1 MQMEPTLSPE
11 ENQEQQQ
18 AAAEESVENSTNDA
32 EAAEA
37 VEEDKKTGPKL
48 EELSL
53 EDYPTAIEKI
63 LKDEQWMKMGANV
76 RALQES
82 FDQKFLKVLQE
93 KKDAFIAEGGNEI
106 DFFFQPDYKKNFS
119 GLIREYKNRKSK
131 HFKEQEAAQKANL
144 NRKREIIE
152 EIKQLIDDSVHD
164 NNSYRQ
170 FKNLQE
176 AFHNTGQVP
185 RNESNNIWQTYKFHV
200 ERYYDFLHLN
210 RDLREADFKHN
221 YAERLKIVER
231 TEALAALQDIPA
243 AIRELNT
250 LHRLWKNDLG
260 PVARE
265 EREQL
270 WSRFQAATK
279 VIHER
284 KNEYNKNID
293 EIQANNK
300 AQKEELLVL
309 IEKEIEQPPQNHNA
323 WQNSMRKVNEL
334 KEKFQAVGRAPKADN
349 RRLWN
354 RFREVSRSYNH
365 AKNQFYKQHKQEERT
380 HIEAKKALIAEV
392 ATILNDPNW
401 RDHVGRMKSVQNDWK
416 KTGRISRRL
425 SNKLWEEFKSLTNL
439 YFDRLKNKVEA
450 LSAEDQAKLSAQ
462 NNFVAELVK
471 KEAPTTPKKLEQFID
486 EQVEQWLGLEPN
498 NNSPAQKKMLQHLVG
513 LWEATSLSKKEKTAQ
528 QFATQL
534 SCIKEDAQGLN
545 KEHSQLK
552 KQLEEIAQELIQL
565 ENNLQFFSSSSE
577 DNPMLKEV
585 NQKIAQLN
593 QQKSN
598 LEEKANAVK
607 SLKRKLIKQ
616 NEAEEET
623 QEAGENSDE

>member
-1 MQMEPTLSPE
+1 MQMEPTLPPE

-18 AAAEESVENSTNDA
+18 AAAAPSQESSPSESTETAAKAEEKKPEINVENL
-32 EAAEA
+32 
-37 VEEDKKTGPKL
+37 P
-48 EELSL
+48 L
-53 EDYPTAIEKI
+53 EDYPTTLEKI
-63 LKDEQWMKMGANV
+63 LKDDQWMKMGSTV
-76 RALQES
+76 RSLQDS
-82 FDQKFLKVLQE
+82 FDQKFLKILQE
-93 KKDAFIAEGGNEI
+93 KKETFIQEGGNEI
-106 DFFFQPDYKKNFS
+106 DFFFQPEYKKHFS
-119 GLIREYKNRKSK
+119 ELVREYKNRKSK

-176 AFHNTGQVP
+176 AFHATGQVP

-231 TEALAALQDIPA
+231 TEALATLEDVPS

-279 VIHER
+279 VIHDR

-293 EIQANNK
+293 EIQANNRSK
-300 AQKEELLVL
+300 KEELLAR
-309 IEKEIEQPPQNHNA
+309 IEKEIEQSPQNHNA
-323 WQNSMRKVNEL
+323 WQNSMRKVNEI
-334 KEKFQAVGRAPKADN
+334 KEQFQAVGRAPKADN

-354 RFREVSRSYNH
+354 RFRELSRNYNH
-365 AKNQFYKQHKQEERT
+365 AKNQFYKEHKQQERT

-392 ATILNDPNW
+392 AGILEDPNW
-401 RDHVGRMKSVQNDWK
+401 REYVGRMKSVQNDWK

-425 SNKLWEEFKSLTNL
+425 SNKLWEEFKGLTNL

-450 LSAEDQAKLSAQ
+450 LSAEDQAKLAAQ
-462 NNFVAELVK
+462 NNFVEEVLK
-471 KEAPTTPKKLEQFID
+471 KEAPTTPKKLEEFID
-486 EQVEQWLGLEPN
+486 EQVEQWLGLEPQ
-498 NNSPAQKKMLQHLVG
+498 NNSAGQKKMLQHLVG

-534 SCIKEDAQGLN
+534 SCIKQDAGELN

-552 KQLEEIAQELIQL
+552 KQLDEIAQELIQL
-565 ENNLQFFSSSSE
+565 ENNLQFFSSSSD

-585 NQKIAQLN
+585 NKKIEQLN
-593 QQKSN
+593 QRKTAF
-598 LEEKANAVK
+598 EEKANAVK
-607 SLKRKLIKQ
+607 SLKRALKKQ
-616 NEAEEET
+616 SEAQEEVEET
-623 QEAGENSDE
+623 GEE

>member
-1 MQMEPTLSPE
+1 MQTEPTLSPE
-11 ENQEQQQ
+11 ENHEQQPT
-18 AAAEESVENSTNDA
+18 AATPSQENSTNAPTEIAAKA
-32 EAAEA
+32 EEKKTAIN
-37 VEEDKKTGPKL
+37 VEELPL
-48 EELSL
+48 EEHPVTL
-53 EDYPTAIEKI
+53 EKI
-63 LKDEQWMKMGANV
+63 LNDDQWMKMGSTV
-76 RALQES
+76 RCLQDS
-82 FDQKFLKVLQE
+82 FDQKFLKILQE
-93 KKDAFIAEGGNEI
+93 KKATFIQEGGNEI
-106 DFFFQPDYKKNFS
+106 DFYFQPEYKKHFS
-119 GLIREYKNRKSK
+119 NLVREYKNRKSK
-131 HFKEQEAAQKANL
+131 HYKEQEAAQKANL

-176 AFHNTGQVP
+176 AFHTTGQVP

-231 TEALAALQDIPA
+231 TEALAALEDVPS

-279 VIHER
+279 VIHDR

-293 EIQANNK
+293 EIQANNRSK
-300 AQKEELLVL
+300 KEELLAR
-309 IEKEIEQPPQNHNA
+309 IEKEIEQSPQNHNA
-323 WQNSMRKVNEL
+323 WQNSMRKVNEI
-334 KEKFQAVGRAPKADN
+334 KEQFQAVGRAPKADN

-354 RFREVSRSYNH
+354 RFRELSRNYNH
-365 AKNQFYKQHKQEERT
+365 AKNQFYKEHKQQERT

-392 ATILNDPNW
+392 AGILEDPNW
-401 RDHVGRMKSVQNDWK
+401 REHVGRMKSVQNDWK

-425 SNKLWEEFKSLTNL
+425 SNKLWEEFKGLTNL

-450 LSAEDQAKLSAQ
+450 LSAEDQAKLAAQ
-462 NNFVAELVK
+462 NNFVEEVLK
-471 KEAPTTPKKLEQFID
+471 KEAPTTPKKLEEFID
-486 EQVEQWLGLEPN
+486 EQVEQWLGLEPQ
-498 NNSPAQKKMLQHLVG
+498 NNSAGQKKMLQHLVG

-534 SCIKEDAQGLN
+534 SCIKQDAGELN

-552 KQLEEIAQELIQL
+552 KQLDEIAQELIQL
-565 ENNLQFFSSSSE
+565 ENNLQFFSSSSD

-585 NQKIAQLN
+585 NKKIEQLN
-593 QQKSN
+593 QRKTAF
-598 LEEKANAVK
+598 EEKANAVK
-607 SLKRKLIKQ
+607 SLKRALKKQ
-616 NEAEEET
+616 SEAQEEVEET
-623 QEAGENSDE
+623 GEE

>member
-1 MQMEPTLSPE
+1 MQMEPTLPPE
-11 ENQEQQQ
+11 ENQEPKQT
-18 AAAEESVENSTNDA
+18 AAAPSQESSSSESTETAAKAEEKKPEINVEA
-32 EAAEA
+32 
-37 VEEDKKTGPKL
+37 
-48 EELSL
+48 LSL
-53 EDYPTAIEKI
+53 EDYPATLEKI
-63 LKDEQWMKMGANV
+63 LKDDQWMKMGSTV
-76 RALQES
+76 RSLQDS
-82 FDQKFLKVLQE
+82 FDQKFLKILQE
-93 KKDAFIAEGGNEI
+93 KKETFIQEGGNEI
-106 DFFFQPDYKKNFS
+106 DFFFQPEYKKHFS
-119 GLIREYKNRKSK
+119 GLVREYKNRKSK

-176 AFHNTGQVP
+176 AFHATGQVP

-231 TEALAALQDIPA
+231 TEALAAMEDVPS

-279 VIHER
+279 VIHDR

-293 EIQANNK
+293 EIQANNRRK
-300 AQKEELLVL
+300 KEELLAR
-309 IEKEIEQPPQNHNA
+309 IEKEIEQSPQNHNA
-323 WQNSMRKVNEL
+323 WQNSMRKVNEI
-334 KEKFQAVGRAPKADN
+334 KEQFQAVGRAPKADN

-354 RFREVSRSYNH
+354 RFRELSRNYNH
-365 AKNQFYKQHKQEERT
+365 AKNQFYKEHKQQERT

-392 ATILNDPNW
+392 AGILEDPNW
-401 RDHVGRMKSVQNDWK
+401 REYVGRMKSVQNDWK

-425 SNKLWEEFKSLTNL
+425 SNKLWEEFKGLTNL

-450 LSAEDQAKLSAQ
+450 LSAEDQAKLAAQ
-462 NNFVAELVK
+462 NNFVEEVLK
-471 KEAPTTPKKLEQFID
+471 KEAPTTPKKLEEFID
-486 EQVEQWLGLEPN
+486 EQVEQWLGLEPQ
-498 NNSPAQKKMLQHLVG
+498 NNSAGQKKMLQHLVG

-534 SCIKEDAQGLN
+534 SCIKQNAGELN

-552 KQLEEIAQELIQL
+552 KQLDEIAQELIQL
-565 ENNLQFFSSSSE
+565 ENNLQFFSSSSD

-585 NQKIAQLN
+585 NKKIEQLN
-593 QQKSN
+593 QRKTAF
-598 LEEKANAVK
+598 EEKANAVK
-607 SLKRKLIKQ
+607 SLKRALKKQ
-616 NEAEEET
+616 SEAQEEVEET
-623 QEAGENSDE
+623 GEE

>member
-32 EAAEA
+32 EATEA
-37 VEEDKKTGPKL
+37 VEEDKKTAPNL

-63 LKDEQWMKMGANV
+63 LKDDQWMKMGANV

-106 DFFFQPDYKKNFS
+106 DFYFQPDYKKNFS

-293 EIQANNK
+293 EIQANNR

-392 ATILNDPNW
+392 ATILDDPNW

-498 NNSPAQKKMLQHLVG
+498 NNNPAQKKMLQHLVG

>member
-18 AAAEESVENSTNDA
+18 AAAEQIVENSTNDA
-32 EAAEA
+32 EATEA
-37 VEEDKKTGPKL
+37 IEEDKKTGPKL

-93 KKDAFIAEGGNEI
+93 KKDAFIAEGENEI

-152 EIKQLIDDSVHD
+152 EIKQLIDNSVHD

-293 EIQANNK
+293 EIQANNR

-577 DNPMLKEV
+577 DNPMLKEA

-623 QEAGENSDE
+623 QEDTSQD

>member
-1 MQMEPTLSPE
+1 MQMEPTLPPE
-11 ENQEQQQ
+11 ENQEQRQ
-18 AAAEESVENSTNDA
+18 AAAAPSQESSPSESTESPAKAKEKKPEINVEDL
-32 EAAEA
+32 
-37 VEEDKKTGPKL
+37 P
-48 EELSL
+48 L
-53 EDYPTAIEKI
+53 EDYPTTLEKI
-63 LKDEQWMKMGANV
+63 LKDDQWMKMGSTV
-76 RALQES
+76 RRLQDS
-82 FDQKFLKVLQE
+82 FDQKFLKILQE
-93 KKDAFIAEGGNEI
+93 KKETFIQEGGNEI
-106 DFFFQPDYKKNFS
+106 DFFYQPEYKKLFS
-119 GLIREYKNRKSK
+119 GLVREYKNRKSK
-131 HFKEQEAAQKANL
+131 HFKEQEAEQKANL

-152 EIKQLIDDSVHD
+152 EIKQLIDVSVHD

-176 AFHNTGQVP
+176 AFHATGQVP

-231 TEALAALQDIPA
+231 TEALAALEDVPS

-260 PVARE
+260 PVARV

-279 VIHER
+279 VIHDR

-293 EIQANNK
+293 EIQANNRSK
-300 AQKEELLVL
+300 KEELLAR
-309 IEKEIEQPPQNHNA
+309 IEKEIEQSPQNHNA
-323 WQNSMRKVNEL
+323 WQNSMRKVNEI
-334 KEKFQAVGRAPKADN
+334 KEQFQAVGRAPKADN

-354 RFREVSRSYNH
+354 RFRELSRNYNH
-365 AKNQFYKQHKQEERT
+365 AKNQFYKEHKQQERT

-392 ATILNDPNW
+392 VGILEDPNW
-401 RDHVGRMKSVQNDWK
+401 REYVGRMKSVQNDWK

-425 SNKLWEEFKSLTNL
+425 SNKLWEEFKGLTNL

-450 LSAEDQAKLSAQ
+450 LNAEDQAKLAAQ
-462 NNFVAELVK
+462 NNFVEEVLK
-471 KEAPTTPKKLEQFID
+471 KEAPTTPKKLEEFID
-486 EQVEQWLGLEPN
+486 EQVEQWLGLEPQ
-498 NNSPAQKKMLQHLVG
+498 NNSAGQKKMLHHLVG
-513 LWEATSLSKKEKTAQ
+513 LWETTSLSKKEKTAQ

-534 SCIKEDAQGLN
+534 SCIKQDAGELN

-552 KQLEEIAQELIQL
+552 KQLDEIAQELIQL
-565 ENNLQFFSSSSE
+565 ENNLQFFSSSSD

-585 NQKIAQLN
+585 NKKIEQLN
-593 QQKSN
+593 QRKTAF
-598 LEEKANAVK
+598 EEKANAVK
-607 SLKRKLIKQ
+607 SLKRALKKQ
-616 NEAEEET
+616 NEAQEEVE
-623 QEAGENSDE
+623 EKNED

>member
-11 ENQEQQQ
+11 ENQEQKQ
-18 AAAEESVENSTNDA
+18 AAISPNQESGPNESIETAAKTEE
-32 EAAEA
+32 
-37 VEEDKKTGPKL
+37 KKF
-48 EELSL
+48 EINVDELSL
-53 EDYPTAIEKI
+53 QDYPAALEKI
-63 LKDEQWMKMGANV
+63 LKDDQWMKMGSTV
-76 RALQES
+76 RHLQDS
-82 FDQKFLKVLQE
+82 FDQKFLKILQE
-93 KKDAFIAEGGNEI
+93 KKETFIQEGGNEI
-106 DFFFQPDYKKNFS
+106 DFFFQPEYKKNFS
-119 GLIREYKNRKSK
+119 GLVREFKNRKNK

-176 AFHNTGQVP
+176 AFHATGQVP

-231 TEALAALQDIPA
+231 TEALAALEDVPS

-279 VIHER
+279 VIHDR

-293 EIQANNK
+293 EIQTNNRIK
-300 AQKEELLVL
+300 KEELLER
-309 IEKEIEQPPQNHNA
+309 IEKEIEQTPQNHNA
-323 WQNSMRKVNEL
+323 WQNSMRKVNEI
-334 KEKFQAVGRAPKADN
+334 KEQFQAVGRAPKADN

-354 RFREVSRSYNH
+354 RFREVSRNYNH
-365 AKNQFYKQHKQEERT
+365 AKNQFYKEHKQQERN

-392 ATILNDPNW
+392 AGILEDPNW
-401 RDHVGRMKSVQNDWK
+401 REHVGRMKSVQNDWK

-425 SNKLWEEFKSLTNL
+425 SNKLWEEFKGLTNL

-450 LSAEDQAKLSAQ
+450 LSAEDQAKLAAQ
-462 NNFVAELVK
+462 NNFVEEVLK
-471 KEAPTTPKKLEQFID
+471 KEAPTTPKKLEEFID
-486 EQVEQWLGLEPN
+486 EQIKQWLGLEPQ
-498 NNSPAQKKMLQHLVG
+498 NNSAGQKKMLQHLVG

-534 SCIKEDAQGLN
+534 SCIKHDAGELN

-552 KQLEEIAQELIQL
+552 KQLDEIAQELIQL
-565 ENNLQFFSSSSE
+565 ENNLQFFSSSSG

-585 NQKIAQLN
+585 NKKIEQLN
-593 QQKSN
+593 QRKSAF
-598 LEEKANAVK
+598 EEKANAVK
-607 SLKRKLIKQ
+607 SLKRALKKQ
-616 NEAEEET
+616 SET
-623 QEAGENSDE
+623 QEEDKAFGEE

>member
-1 MQMEPTLSPE
+1 MEPTTSPE

-18 AAAEESVENSTNDA
+18 AAAAPNQESSPSESTETAAKTEE
-32 EAAEA
+32 
-37 VEEDKKTGPKL
+37 KKL
-48 EELSL
+48 EINVEDLPL
-53 EDYPTAIEKI
+53 EDYPTTLDKI
-63 LKDEQWMKMGANV
+63 LKDDQWMKMGSTV
-76 RALQES
+76 RSLQDS
-82 FDQKFLKVLQE
+82 FDQKFLKILQE
-93 KKDAFIAEGGNEI
+93 KKETFIQEGGNEI
-106 DFFFQPDYKKNFS
+106 DFFFQPEYKKHFS
-119 GLIREYKNRKSK
+119 SLVREYKNRKSK

-176 AFHNTGQVP
+176 AFHATGQVP

-231 TEALAALQDIPA
+231 TEALAAMEDVPS

-279 VIHER
+279 VIHDR

-293 EIQANNK
+293 EIQANNRSK
-300 AQKEELLVL
+300 KEELLAR
-309 IEKEIEQPPQNHNA
+309 IEKEIEQSPQNHNA
-323 WQNSMRKVNEL
+323 WQNSMRKVNEI
-334 KEKFQAVGRAPKADN
+334 KEQFQAVGRAPKADN

-354 RFREVSRSYNH
+354 RFRELSRNYNH
-365 AKNQFYKQHKQEERT
+365 AKNQFYKEHKQQERT

-392 ATILNDPNW
+392 AGILEDPNW
-401 RDHVGRMKSVQNDWK
+401 REHVGRMKSVQNDWK

-425 SNKLWEEFKSLTNL
+425 SNKLWEEFKGLTNL

-450 LSAEDQAKLSAQ
+450 LSAEDQAKLAAQ
-462 NNFVAELVK
+462 NNFVEEVLK
-471 KEAPTTPKKLEQFID
+471 KEAPTTPKKLEEFID
-486 EQVEQWLGLEPN
+486 EQVEQWLGLEPQ
-498 NNSPAQKKMLQHLVG
+498 NNSAGQKKMLQHLVG
-513 LWEATSLSKKEKTAQ
+513 LWEVTSLSKKEKTAQ

-534 SCIKEDAQGLN
+534 SCIKQDAGELN

-552 KQLEEIAQELIQL
+552 KQLDEIAQELIQL
-565 ENNLQFFSSSSE
+565 ENNLQFFSSSSD

-585 NQKIAQLN
+585 NKKIEQLN
-593 QQKSN
+593 QRKTAF
-598 LEEKANAVK
+598 EEKANAVK
-607 SLKRKLIKQ
+607 SLIRALKKQ
-616 NEAEEET
+616 SET
-623 QEAGENSDE
+623 QEEVEETGEE